1 MDLSTVLAIV
11 SIALSV
17 IVVVLLAVVLV
28 HVRAQ
33 RRQVDELSR
42 ARRDGAALTSEGPAF
57 SHVAVVMNPSKHD
70 DPEQFRERLRTIAE
84 RLAGLELH
92 FHDTTREDPGH
103 GQAAQALA
111 DGADL
116 VIAAGGDGTVRE
128 VASALAHS
136 GVRMA
141 ILPVGTGNLL
151 ARNLD
156 IPLDD
161 LEKALRVAL
170 LGGDSMVD
178 MGRMRI
184 GDSSAEISTAEKMAF
199 LVIAGVGA
207 DAEVIG
213 ATDPRMKRRI
223 GWPAYVV
230 AGLDKIAGRAFSARI
245 TTPSGR
251 SVDVDARTVLIGNV
265 GRLPGGIV
273 LMPDATA
280 DNHRLDVLV
289 LSWRG
294 AAGLSQ
300 IIARLVQP
308 ALHPKPQLSTME
320 QALTTSVSVVT
331 SKPQPVQLDGDTERK
346 ATHLLAEVDPGA
358 LIMRTPSTVE
368 DRAVETEQ
376 QQVGPHVTESEP
388 IAGGEDPMDPTDP
401 RDPAA
406 PTDTTVPEEG
416 PSVRLE
422 GQTGR
427 SEERPDHTGGST
439 GRTVTE
445 RE

>member
-17 IVVVLLAVVLV
+17 VVVVLLAVVLV

-33 RRQVDELSR
+33 RRQVDDLAR
-42 ARRDGAALTSEGPAF
+42 ARADRAVLASEGASF
-57 SHVAVVMNPSKHD
+57 SRVAVVMNPSKHD
-70 DPEQFRERLRTIAE
+70 DPEQFRERLRTISE
-84 RLAGLELH
+84 RLLGIELH
-92 FHDTTREDPGH
+92 FHDTTREDPGR
-103 GQAAQALA
+103 GQAAQALE

-156 IPLDD
+156 LPLDD

-170 LGGDSMVD
+170 LGADSMVD
-178 MGRMRI
+178 MGWMRT
-184 GDSSAEISTAEKMAF
+184 GSSSSEISTAQKRAF

-213 ATDPRMKRRI
+213 ATNPKMKRRI

-230 AGLDKIAGRAFSARI
+230 AGLDKIVGRAFSARI
-245 TTPSGR
+245 TTPSGH

-273 LMPDATA
+273 LMPDATV

-331 SKPQPVQLDGDTERK
+331 TKPQPVQLDGDTEGK

-358 LIMRTPSTVE
+358 LIMRTPASVA
-368 DRAVETEQ
+368 DRAVETDR
-376 QQVGPHVTESEP
+376 QQVGPHVTESDQ
-388 IAGGEDPMDPTDP
+388 IDGGEDPMDPTDP
-401 RDPAA
+401 TDPTA
-406 PTDTTVPEEG
+406 PTATEPETSESGQVPSDE
-416 PSVRLE
+416 SV
-422 GQTGR
+422 TGR
-427 SEERPDHTGGST
+427 A
-439 GRTVTE
+439 
-445 RE
+445 